1 MLLEKASAISTLAF
15 LRLLQLAHIQVSA
28 LVEDLRPYDLSA
40 VMSAPS
46 SRAALEGNSLDA
58 LETRDAR
65 GMGVA
70 LPFGTM
76 LESAMEEL
84 FVHYIE
90 GAKYIEK
97 ESKSLGELYSEY
109 LAKFTK
115 VHVSETTNPNRLLG
129 RASRTL
135 ICS

>member
-1 MLLEKASAISTLAF
+1 MLLDKASAISTLAF
-15 LRLLQLAHIQVSA
+15 LRLLQLAHVQTSA

-40 VMSAPS
+40 VMSASS
-46 SRAALEGNSLDA
+46 SRAAVEGSSLDA

-76 LESAMEEL
+76 LEGAMEEL

-90 GAKYIEK
+90 GTKYLEK

-109 LAKFTK
+109 LMRFTK
-115 VHVSETTNPNRLLG
+115 VHVSEAII
-129 RASRTL
+129 AS
-135 ICS
+135 